1 MDNGRFNEL
10 FAITAGNSAD
20 IKNMAE
26 DVKFLLKRVDAL
38 NAKMIWIYACAAAV
52 SMGVTLILHG
62 LSIYIR
68 MGL

>member
-38 NAKMIWIYACAAAV
+38 NAKMIWIYACAAGV
-52 SMGVTLILHG
+52 SAIVTMVLHA
-62 LSIYIR
+62 LSIYARI
-68 MGL
+68 L